1 MGVTVQ
7 VRDLDPAV
15 DDRLKRAAAD
25 KGLSYSEFLRRELTR
40 MAEKLRIE
48 DRWSEAKAAHDA
60 RVAAAAQSA
69 EPLPRFDITTDEI
82 IRAIHEGRKGR

>member
-7 VRDLDPAV
+7 VRDLDPTV
-15 DDRLKRAAAD
+15 DDRLKRAAAE

-48 DRWSEAKAAHDA
+48 DRWNELKAAHEA
-60 RVAAAAQSA
+60 RVAAVSQSA
-69 EPLPRFDITTDEI
+69 EPLPRFDFTTDEI
-82 IRAIHEGRKGR
+82 IHAIHEGRKGR

>member
-1 MGVTVQ
+1 MQ

-60 RVAAAAQSA
+60 RVGAAAQSA